1 MHTFVHLSCFPMS
14 QLICSYIVGDDAV
27 AWRDLLPMLVCS
39 HLFASMCVSATILAR
54 AFIQDMLRLPNILHV
69 LFLNLFLLRLPG
81 KVLWPSCCICSYQCD
96 NWHPRTAMK
105 MKKEQK
111 KQMVEQMSST
121 HELRIT
127 YYNKRGHNCMKGL
140 GQPSLPANSRWISAL
155 SRSPC
160 SKDMN
165 RFCFLVADGLDRTEP
180 PFAYKGLFTPVW
192 WYKPIGAEGCKP
204 EWQKRLGTSHPAGA
218 GCWVCMS
225 ADCLL

>member
-1 MHTFVHLSCFPMS
+1 
-14 QLICSYIVGDDAV
+14 
-27 AWRDLLPMLVCS
+27 
-39 HLFASMCVSATILAR
+39 
-54 AFIQDMLRLPNILHV
+54 
-69 LFLNLFLLRLPG
+69 
-81 KVLWPSCCICSYQCD
+81 
-96 NWHPRTAMK
+96 MK

-127 YYNKRGHNCMKGL
+127 YYNKRGHRCLKGL
-140 GQPSLPANSRWISAL
+140 GAPSLPANSRWISTL

-192 WYKPIGAEGCKP
+192 WFKPLGAEGCKP
-204 EWQKRLGTSHPAGA
+204 EWRHRMGTSHPAGA
-218 GCWVCMS
+218 GC
-225 ADCLL
+225 